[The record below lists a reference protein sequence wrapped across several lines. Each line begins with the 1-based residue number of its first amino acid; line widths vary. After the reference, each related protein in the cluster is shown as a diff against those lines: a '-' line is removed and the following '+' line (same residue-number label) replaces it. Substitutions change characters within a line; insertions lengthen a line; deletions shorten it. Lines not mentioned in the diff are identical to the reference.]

1 MLSSKLIAT
10 IAIISIA
17 VSVSSAADTV
27 GNKQRTLLKT
37 RKGRRN
43 NIKVENVMNEEDVV
57 FFTRTLQG
65 GSLPPSGG
73 GGTAPGTMEP
83 VPDTMEPVPAT
94 PLPTDMVRIFDIA
107 FQLHILCVVDAYS
120 YYYIHA
126 QYTYNT
132 DHPGTHSSRQST
144 AHSSRQS
151 IAHTSNS
158 ARFWVQR
165 KFFLII

>member
-83 VPDTMEPVPAT
+83 VPDTMVRVPAT
-94 PLPTDMVRIFDIA
+94 PLPTDIVRIFDIA
-107 FQLHILCVVDAYS
+107 FQLRYLVC
-120 YYYIHA
+120 
-126 QYTYNT
+126 
-132 DHPGTHSSRQST
+132 
-144 AHSSRQS
+144 
-151 IAHTSNS
+151 
-158 ARFWVQR
+158 W
-165 KFFLII
+165 

>member
-1 MLSSKLIAT
+1 MINELRFPPLVWHYLQLSVAFYATNSQSALNRPSSDQLQFDRSYSSYLVITHTINQTIMLSSKLIAT

-83 VPDTMEPVPAT
+83 VPAT

-107 FQLHILCVVDAYS
+107 FQL
-120 YYYIHA
+120 
-126 QYTYNT
+126 TYL
-132 DHPGTHSSRQST
+132 
-144 AHSSRQS
+144 
-151 IAHTSNS
+151 
-158 ARFWVQR
+158 VCC
-165 KFFLII
+165 

>member
-17 VSVSSAADTV
+17 VSVSSAADTA

-83 VPDTMEPVPAT
+83 VPAT
-94 PLPTDMVRIFDIA
+94 PLPTDMVRIFDIYRSN
-107 FQLHILCVVDAYS
+107 LHVLCVVVDAYS

-126 QYTYNT
+126 QYIYIYT

-144 AHSSRQS
+144 THSSRQS

-165 KFFLII
+165 KFF

>member
-17 VSVSSAADTV
+17 VSVSSAADTA

-83 VPDTMEPVPAT
+83 VPAT
-94 PLPTDMVRIFDIA
+94 PLPTDMVRIFDIYRSN
-107 FQLHILCVVDAYS
+107 LHVLCVVDAYS
-120 YYYIHA
+120 YYSFMLNIHIQTIPA
-126 QYTYNT
+126 PTPPVNPPPT
-132 DHPGTHSSRQST
+132 PPVNPSPTPPTPPASGFNV
-144 AHSSRQS
+144 S
-151 IAHTSNS
+151 IFYHMMCSNC
-158 ARFWVQR
+158 A
-165 KFFLII
+165 

>member
-83 VPDTMEPVPAT
+83 VPAT
-94 PLPTDMVRIFDIA
+94 PLPTDMVRIFDIYRSI
-107 FQLHILCVVDAYS
+107 LHVLCVVVDAYS

-126 QYTYNT
+126 QYIYIYIQTIPAPTPPVNPPPT
-132 DHPGTHSSRQST
+132 PPVNPSPTPPTPPASGFNVS
-144 AHSSRQS
+144 
-151 IAHTSNS
+151 
-158 ARFWVQR
+158 
-165 KFFLII
+165 FFNHMMC